1 MLCIFI
7 GCTLTG
13 CGFAKYNY
21 FTVQDNPTESENY
34 LSEIR
39 EITPFNNIDLT
50 IVGEVFFTQSDE
62 YTLKIEGN
70 KDLVKRHNS
79 KIENGKL
86 IISIENNNI
95 KGNYRNGVTIH
106 ISAPEFQQLEFDGVG
121 SFTCNEPLKLKNV
134 DFDYSGVGTL
144 YIKDL
149 KCKQLTA
156 NINGVGE
163 ADINVECEE
172 LIAEINGIGSLTLRG
187 TAQHAQID
195 RNGIATIN
203 TTHLTTTE

>member
-1 MLCIFI
+1 MLCIFL

-13 CGFAKYNY
+13 CGYAKYNY
-21 FTVQDNPTESENY
+21 FTVTDNPTESDNY
-34 LSEIR
+34 LSESR
-39 EITPFNNIDLT
+39 EITPFNDIDLT

-70 KDLVKRHNS
+70 KDFVKRHKS
-79 KIENGKL
+79 KVENGKL
-86 IISIENNNI
+86 IISIDTEYN
-95 KGNYRNGVTIH
+95 KGNKNGVTIH

-163 ADINVECEE
+163 AEINVNCQN
-172 LIAEINGIGSLTLRG
+172 LIAEINGIGSLTLKG
-187 TAQHAQID
+187 TTQHAKIN

-203 TTHLTTTE
+203 TTLLTTTE